1 MKKGVVILSVLI
13 ITIIIAFSVYT
24 YYLKI
29 TLSNIEQVNL
39 KLMRENKL
47 LNTYSCEGACFNG
60 VRLAV
65 TGNNK
70 VKVGEKYKGAVV
82 MGGYNS
88 VGFQPFMLLS
98 DSIDQN
104 NQLAGAVDT
113 VATNNWEGKI
123 SKTYNTKG
131 VKKIFGKYLFKLNND
146 TSFKTLDFEIK
157 IIVDD

>member
-1 MKKGVVILSVLI
+1 MKKRVVFLSVLA

-24 YYLKI
+24 YYIK
-29 TLSNIEQVNL
+29 TKLSNIEHINI
-39 KLMRENKL
+39 KLLRENKL
-47 LNTYSCEGACFNG
+47 LSAYSCKGVCFNG
-60 VRLAV
+60 IRLAV

-70 VKVGEKYKGAVV
+70 VEVGEKYQGAVI

-104 NQLAGAVDT
+104 NKLVGAVDT
-113 VATNNWEGKI
+113 VATNDWEGKI

-146 TSFKTLDFEIK
+146 TSFKSLDFEIK
-157 IIVDD
+157 IIVD